1 MRLDRKLLLIA
12 PTIVLLFVFAGF
24 IYTAAELRVL
34 SSVSNNWQDRN
45 DYIAAVQR
53 GEKPLEPS
61 KALVLL
67 QFALDAEAK
76 RTAAIP
82 TSPDVYAHRIGR
94 TGRMGR
100 TGRAITFVEPRQT
113 RDALGRLA
121 SRELVL
127 ALSVIGLLSCAVLA
141 VGVRSVPRETWPTLR
156 VRGGGGGGGPE

>member
-1 MRLDRKLLLIA
+1 VRLDRKLLLIA

-76 RTAAIP
+76 RTAAI
-82 TSPDVYAHRIGR
+82 T
-94 TGRMGR
+94 
-100 TGRAITFVEPRQT
+100 
-113 RDALGRLA
+113 A